1 MRISDWSSDVC
12 SSDLGGRVYVDV
24 RSTGEVTFHEGYLYA
39 KEARR
44 AARGD
49 GPEPAKLARPEVT
62 STMQTY
68 LDLHR
73 HAAVRAALPGP
84 PGIALRLMV
93 AHPIGGS
100 HSLRGLPGAAHA
112 ATHAVPGD
120 AGVRSDMSAGGE
132 GEG

>member
-12 SSDLGGRVYVDV
+12 SSDL
-24 RSTGEVTFHEGYLYA
+24 YLSA

-73 HAAVRAALPGP
+73 HAAVRAALLGH

-93 AHPIGGS
+93 AHAIGGS
-100 HSLRGLPGAAHA
+100 HLWRVSTETPRTLKDRVRPSVGESGRAKACNPDTKMHLLDRLHHAKKNKAH
-112 ATHAVPGD
+112 T
-120 AGVRSDMSAGGE
+120 
-132 GEG
+132 